1 MALSAPKQL
10 TWLISLIVGIIGVV
24 GYLVVIPVVTGLAF
38 WIVVVAL
45 VILLLATL
53 LPGV

>member
-1 MALSAPKQL
+1 MSLSAPKQL
-10 TWLISLIVGIIGVV
+10 TWLISLILGIIGVV

-45 VILLLATL
+45 LLLLIATL